1 MNIHQI
7 LQKYWGYS
15 SFRPLQEEIITSV
28 LEGRDTLALLPT
40 GGGKSIAFQVPALVK
55 EGLCLVISPLIALM
69 KDQVDNL
76 NKRGIK
82 AAAIYSGMHQDEIDI
97 VLNKCRFGDFKLLYV
112 SPERLSTTK
121 FRDALRRLKICILAV
136 DEAHCIS
143 QWGYDFRPPYLRIA
157 EIRQFLPGVPI
168 LALTATAVPA
178 VIDDIQKNL
187 LFSKKNV
194 FSKSFERKNL
204 TYFVFKE
211 EDKIRRMVK
220 IIRTVKGCGIIYVR
234 NRRHTKEIAEILNK
248 QGIRATFYH
257 AGLDPKDREKRQNL
271 WMKEE
276 KNVMVATNAFGMGI
290 DKPNVRFVVH
300 YDLPD
305 SLEAYFQEAGRA
317 GRDEKQSFAILLYE
331 TADIINAR
339 HNLEVSYPE
348 IQKIRDIYNALGN
361 YFRIPVGS
369 GRETSAAFDISA
381 FSEQYNFQ
389 SVIVYNALKL
399 LEKEGF
405 IVLSDG
411 LHSPSKLFM
420 KSDKESLY
428 RFQVENTSFDP
439 FIKAIL
445 RSYTGIF
452 TEFSVINEN
461 ELAKRTNLAVHKVI
475 ELLKHLEKLQ
485 LLDYVPS
492 TDKPSVTFSED
503 RVDARDIFLA
513 KENYKDRI
521 RDAEKRLDAVI
532 SYAESTHHC
541 RSHSLL
547 AYFGESDV
555 KRCGKCDV
563 CIERNKI
570 ELNELEF
577 DTIVNSIKPVLKGSH
592 CSIAEL
598 VEAVPSTQE
607 DKVVRAVQWLADNDK
622 IGIDKEKKYFWCEK
636 S

>member
-1 MNIHQI
+1 LNIHQI
-7 LQKYWGYS
+7 LLKYWGYS
-15 SFRPLQEEIITSV
+15 YFRPLQEEIIESV
-28 LEGRDTLALLPT
+28 LDGKDTLALLPT
-40 GGGKSIAFQVPALVK
+40 GGGKSITFQVPALAGD
-55 EGLCLVISPLIALM
+55 GLCLVISPLIALM

-112 SPERLSTTK
+112 SPERLNTIK
-121 FRDALRRLKICILAV
+121 FKDAVRRLKINLLAV

-143 QWGYDFRPPYLRIA
+143 QWGFDFRPPYLRIA
-157 EIRQFLPGVPI
+157 EIRQFLPGVPV

-220 IIRTVKGCGIIYVR
+220 IIRKVKGCGIVYVR

-276 KNVMVATNAFGMGI
+276 KNVMVSTNAFGMGI
-290 DKPNVRFVVH
+290 DKPNVRFVIH

-331 TADIINAR
+331 ASDIIDSR
-339 HNLEVSYPE
+339 HNLEVTYPA

-369 GRETSAAFDISA
+369 GRETSVTFDISG
-381 FSEQYNFQ
+381 FSEQYKFQ

-405 IVLSDG
+405 LVLSDG
-411 LHSPSKLFM
+411 LHSPSKLYM

-428 RFQVENTSFDP
+428 RFQVENPSFDP
-439 FIKAIL
+439 FVKAIL

-452 TEFSVINEN
+452 TEFSVISEN
-461 ELAKRTNLAVHKVI
+461 ELAKRTNLPLHKVV
-475 ELLKHLEKLQ
+475 ELLQRLEKMQ
-485 LLDYVPS
+485 ILDYVPS
-492 TDKPSVTFSED
+492 TDKPTITFSED
-503 RVDARDIFLA
+503 RVDAKDLFLS

-521 RDAEKRLDAVI
+521 KDAEKRLEAI
-532 SYAESTHHC
+532 IQYAESGHRC
-541 RSHSLL
+541 RSQSLL
-547 AYFGESDV
+547 TYFGESDA

-577 DTIVNSIKPVLKGSH
+577 DTIVNSIKPVLKDSPH
-592 CSIAEL
+592 SLEEL
-598 VEAVPSTQE
+598 VKGVSSVQE
-607 DKVVRAVQWLADNDK
+607 DKVVRAVQWLVDNDK
-622 IGIDKEKKYFWCEK
+622 IGIDKEKKYFWREK